1 MKQAAEKDEEE
12 NRPRFRLLPPNIRKR
27 KKRTKDAPSK
37 VVNFHL
43 LTSITD
49 TRPTIAPR
57 ECRPS
62 DPAPGI

>member
-1 MKQAAEKDEEE
+1 MKQAAKKDEEE
-12 NRPRFRLLPPNIRKR
+12 SRPRFRLLPPNIRK
-27 KKRTKDAPSK
+27 KRTKNAPSK
-37 VVNFHL
+37 VVDFHL

-62 DPAPGI
+62 DPVPDI